1 MRAQHSAICRRKF
14 GPARHA
20 DYHNSIGEDRR
31 LLRLIGQSVDAPKPD
46 ENHAQGQEQ
55 KHPPPAPK
63 WTSVIRLVCYG
74 ATDRVMRRRLS
85 DARH

>member
-14 GPARHA
+14 GPTCHP

-31 LLRLIGQSVDAPKPD
+31 LLRLIGQSVDAAKPD
-46 ENHAQGQEQ
+46 EQHAQCQEQ

-63 WTSVIRLVCYG
+63 
-74 ATDRVMRRRLS
+74 
-85 DARH
+85 